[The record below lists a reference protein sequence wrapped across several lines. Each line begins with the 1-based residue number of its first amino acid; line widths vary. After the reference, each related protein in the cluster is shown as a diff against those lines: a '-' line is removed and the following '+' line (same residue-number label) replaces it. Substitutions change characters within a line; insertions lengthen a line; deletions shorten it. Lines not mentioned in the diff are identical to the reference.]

1 MENTMMNV
9 HICSTRKTDEPL
21 MLNVFKAYKLNQ
33 GFVPCEPDEADQ
45 TYLVSY
51 SRSNICSWLT
61 VSGTHWHDDSFEAEV
76 DPLGLAKEFILI
88 VRIIEAIHKK
98 IKQIRHYSFG
108 TFRLEKINKV
118 IVG

>member
-21 MLNVFKAYKLNQ
+21 MLNVFKAYKLNR

-51 SRSNICSWLT
+51 LRSDICSWLT
-61 VSGTHWHDDSFEAEV
+61 VSSTHWHDDSFEAFYA
-76 DPLGLAKEFILI
+76 LLI
-88 VRIIEAIHKK
+88 YTHFHHSFPIIKP
-98 IKQIRHYSFG
+98 YSS
-108 TFRLEKINKV
+108 
-118 IVG
+118 

>member
-21 MLNVFKAYKLNQ
+21 MLNVFKAYKLNR

-51 SRSNICSWLT
+51 LVPTHKVFIFRRRANQDQKTIKWL
-61 VSGTHWHDDSFEAEV
+61 
-76 DPLGLAKEFILI
+76 ILI
-88 VRIIEAIHKK
+88 NLILKRVRNV
-98 IKQIRHYSFG
+98 
-108 TFRLEKINKV
+108 L
-118 IVG
+118 